1 MQAVKR
7 LQDWLPNGQTAAL
20 VATEHNRRYFTG
32 FPASDGFVLV
42 TKDNAWFM
50 TDSRYIEAAQNA
62 IKHMEVLCYDKA
74 LPLLLELM
82 QKSGVTTALVEA
94 ELPVCEVRR
103 LREGLAPVSIDD
115 SNTLDDE
122 IGGLRMVKTAEEL
135 AAVRRA
141 QALTDAGFAYI
152 LPRIAIGRTER
163 EVALDLEFEIR
174 RQGAEGVAFEFI
186 VVSGANS
193 SLPHG
198 VPGDKKIEKGD
209 FITMDFGAKVDGYC
223 SDMTRTVIVGEPND
237 RQREIYNTVL
247 KAQLASLATIAPD
260 VLCRD
265 ADAAARDVITAAGY
279 GDRFGHGTGHG
290 VGVQIHEQPRLSP
303 AAPADMRLAVGHL
316 VTVEPGIYI
325 PGEGGVRIED
335 MAVVTP
341 DGCENL
347 TKSPKELIIL

>member
-1 MQAVKR
+1 MQTVKR

-32 FPASDGFVLV
+32 FPATDGYVLA
-42 TKDNAWFM
+42 TKDNVWFM

-74 LPLLLELM
+74 MPLLLELM
-82 QKSGVTTALVEA
+82 QKSGVKTVLIEA

-103 LREGLAPVSIDD
+103 MREGLAPMSIDD

-122 IGGLRMVKTAEEL
+122 IGGLRMVKTEEEL
-135 AAVRRA
+135 VAVRRA

-186 VVSGANS
+186 VVSGVNS

-209 FITMDFGAKVDGYC
+209 FITLDFGAKVDGYC

-237 RQREIYNTVL
+237 RQREIYDTVL
-247 KAQLASLATIAPD
+247 KAQLASLATVAPG

-279 GDRFGHGTGHG
+279 GERFGHGTGHG

-303 AAPADMRLAVGHL
+303 AAPADLRLAVGNL

-335 MAVVTP
+335 MVVVTP